1 MTEINVEGLPEKTIE
16 ELAVL
21 ATAFAALSQKCLD
34 LIKEK
39 QNV

>member
-1 MTEINVEGLPEKTIE
+1 MIDINIEGLPDRTVE

-21 ATAFAALSQKCLD
+21 ATAFAELSQKCLD

-39 QNV
+39 ENA